1 MNESLIKEIWQL
13 MEDCAD
19 IEHLVAQ
26 AMIHHDVIW
35 ANNLMEELHAQLRLD
50 ELVKEEWY
58 ARRKSKQ

>member
-50 ELVKEEWY
+50 ELVKEE
-58 ARRKSKQ
+58 